1 LGLKN
6 YINHVVLVI
15 DASGS
20 MFGLTETVVKVVDD
34 TVKHLV
40 EESIKQEQ
48 ETRVTVY
55 TFSSGYNH
63 TKCLAYDM
71 DVLRMPSIK
80 GMYRASGGT
89 ALIDATIKAISDL
102 DQTATLYGEHAFLLY
117 VITDGDENSSGNPPG
132 QLKTQFSLIDKKGDW
147 SYACFVPNQAG
158 VNFAVKYGFPKE
170 NVIVW
175 DTSSAKG
182 FEAVGS
188 IVRQASSTFMTNRS
202 MGVKS
207 SKNLFQLNTVSDSDI
222 KSKLKPMLVSSYRI
236 ITVPFDQR
244 VDDFVYDNTGSKLI
258 VGKAY
263 YQLTKKETI
272 QPQKNIAIG
281 FGGRIYAGPQAR
293 QLLGLPDFTVDVD
306 PKATQYASYSIF
318 VQSTALNRKLLAGT
332 SLLLLS

>member
-1 LGLKN
+1 MALKN

-20 MFGLTETVVKVVDD
+20 MYNLAETVVKVVDD
-34 TVKHLV
+34 TVKHLA
-40 EESIKQEQ
+40 EESIAQEQ

-63 TKCLAYDM
+63 IKCLAYDM

-80 GMYRASGGT
+80 GMYRATGGT
-89 ALIDATIKAISDL
+89 ALIDATIKAIDDL
-102 DQTATLYGEHAFLLY
+102 SQTATLYGEHAFLLY
-117 VITDGDENSSGNPPG
+117 TITDGDENSSSYNATSLTTKFRSIDSKGN
-132 QLKTQFSLIDKKGDW
+132 W
-147 SYACFVPNQAG
+147 SYATFVPNQTG
-158 VNFAVKYGFPKE
+158 VSYAVKYGFPKE
-170 NVIVW
+170 NVIIW

-182 FEAVGS
+182 FETVGQ

-202 MGVKS
+202 MGVRS
-207 SKNLFQLNTVSDSDI
+207 SKNLFQMNTVSGTDI
-222 KSKLKPMLVSSYRI
+222 VKALTPLPISTYRLI
-236 ITVPFDQR
+236 PVGFDQR
-244 VDDFVYDNTGSKLI
+244 VDEFVYDQTGSKLI

-281 FGGRIYAGPQAR
+281 YGGKVYTGPQAR
-293 QLLGLPDFTVDVD
+293 RLIGLPDYTVDVD
-306 PKATQYASYSIF
+306 PKSSQYSSYSIF
-318 VQSTALNRKLLAGT
+318 VQSTALNRKLIDGT